1 MYRDFLYLDLE
12 RVQSIIAQL
21 EKGVLEKVI
30 EGKSAELE
38 GKAGIAAGVLASFL
52 PLSFDA
58 RYASKSNAQ
67 SSKIL
72 HDYSFNLALEALE
85 QNGLILEGQNDWNRD
100 DVPLP
105 DASFISVRGV
115 ATVLDYQLIKT
126 LAENEFMINSLF
138 GTTNEKGY
146 AKPKGRQQHKKQ
158 KSSPLQDI
166 ALVVDAMMGD
176 TIQIKLDFSSQITLA
191 GPLKREFLREET
203 RDFIFKYGGRPQEN
217 WVMLAQVSQVTMPLN
232 KLRSLNSLMSRVNQ
246 FSADEMNTA
255 LDAID
260 PLVDILSAFQAAIAS
275 VSYPAIA
282 VTPIA
287 VYREIVRVS

>member
-38 GKAGIAAGVLASFL
+38 GKAGIAAGVLASSL